1 MNYLL
6 MIVGITVFFLLVFS
20 VAKTENGPDFKLKSL
35 LSANALKLEINRVAS
50 ECVAY
55 KTRGESLG

>member
-6 MIVGITVFFLLVFS
+6 MIVGITAFFLLVFS

-35 LSANALKLEINRVAS
+35 LSTNALKIEIYHVAS
-50 ECVAY
+50 
-55 KTRGESLG
+55 